1 METHPIQLMND
12 VLLDWRATAL
22 INLATSRA
30 GRLKVPRL
38 LVLEYSGAPWTFA
51 TNGCAFIAVKG
62 IAVKGAL
69 VAGIDA
75 LEPPANFNRA
85 EILNSLRVVDLMSA
99 RSHRS
104 SVEELL
110 QFCWEYAPDLKDGE
124 ICPRCSGRQ
133 CLPCPECHG
142 ISSYHCD
149 ECDGDGTIDCNCMP
163 GLQVPA
169 VIDGRVFNLKLL
181 LRVLKAASGPCGYW
195 AWSDLTAGATNVPR
209 LNLKGDDWLA
219 GIAAINLEPCSWM
232 PVFRPEGGSAA

>member
-1 METHPIQLMND
+1 METHPIQLTND
-12 VLLDWRATAL
+12 VPPDWRATAL
-22 INLATSRA
+22 IDLATSRA
-30 GRLKVPRL
+30 CRLKVPRL
-38 LVLEYSGAPWTFA
+38 FVLEYNGAPWTFA

-85 EILNSLRVVDLMSA
+85 EILNALRVVDLMSA

-110 QFCWEYAPDLKDGE
+110 QFCWEYVPDREDGE
-124 ICPRCSGRQ
+124 VCSHCSGRQ
-133 CLPCPECHG
+133 SFPCPKCHG
-142 ISSYHCD
+142 VGFYHCD
-149 ECDGDGTIDCNCMP
+149 QCGGDGVVDCNCKP
-163 GLQVPA
+163 GVAVPA
-169 VIDGRVFNLKLL
+169 VIDGRVFNLKFLL
-181 LRVLKAASGPCGYW
+181 QVLKAAGGGCWYS
-195 AWSDLTAGATNVPR
+195 AWSVPNASVRNPPR

-219 GIAAINLEPCSWM
+219 SVAAIDVEPCSWM